1 MAVNGAIDPARDP
14 KVVKAGVFRHPGR
27 PIALAAAVLAAALLM
42 TSTARAAPFSSGS
55 LVVERVGSGTTTL
68 STAAFQ
74 ISVLEVTKAG
84 SLTQTI
90 TLPSSGSDQQTD
102 SNSTSNG
109 YLNTYGGYVSVPG
122 YNAAAGTASVAGLNV
137 KVNSLLDS
145 TGTVVTRT
153 LFPVGG
159 ASGTSPGTPAGVSP
173 FSGNNYRSSIAT
185 SGSTF
190 YGVGTSS
197 GSPNTG
203 GAWYVSGTTFTRVS
217 STATGQPTNLRNVEI
232 YNNQLYATSAA
243 TTGYGIWAIGSGLP
257 TASGQTSTL
266 LFNST
271 ITGTGSPY
279 GFTMFSTGGQGA
291 GVLDLAYI
299 ADDRTTAGGGLQ
311 KWTLS
316 GTSWT
321 NSWSLFVSGTAT
333 GSSTLQSGTA
343 TNFAGLRGLAG
354 TYDSVSGVTSLYAT
368 TTETTNNRLISILDT
383 GTATPSTY
391 TTLQSAGSDF
401 AFRGVDLSPVA
412 VPEPSTYAIAIAA
425 VATLGMADLIRR
437 RRRAGD
443 LDG

>member
-1 MAVNGAIDPARDP
+1 
-14 KVVKAGVFRHPGR
+14 
-27 PIALAAAVLAAALLM
+27 
-42 TSTARAAPFSSGS
+42 
-55 LVVERVGSGTTTL
+55 
-68 STAAFQ
+68 
-74 ISVLEVTKAG
+74 
-84 SLTQTI
+84 
-90 TLPSSGSDQQTD
+90 
-102 SNSTSNG
+102 
-109 YLNTYGGYVSVPG
+109 VPG
-122 YNAAAGTASVAGLNV
+122 YNVAVGTAGVASSNT
-137 KVNSLLDS
+137 KVNSLLGTS
-145 TGTVVTRT
+145 GTVVTRT
-153 LFPVGG
+153 LFPTN
-159 ASGTSPGTPAGVSP
+159 GTTSVPYSP

-190 YGVGTSS
+190 YGVGTST
-197 GSPNTG
+197 GTPNTG
-203 GAWYVSGTTFTRVS
+203 GAWYFNGTAFTQVS

-232 YNNQLYATSAA
+232 YNNQLYASSGAS
-243 TTGYGIWAIGSGLP
+243 TGYGIWAIGSGLP

-316 GTSWT
+316 GTTWS
-321 NSWSLFVSGTAT
+321 NSWSLFVSGTPT
-333 GSSTLQSGTA
+333 GSNTLQSGTA

-354 TYDSVSGVTSLYAT
+354 TYDSVLGATLYAT

-391 TTLQSAGSDF
+391 TTLQSAGSNF
-401 AFRGVDLSPVA
+401 VFRGVDLSPVA
-412 VPEPSTYAIAIAA
+412 VPEPSTYAIAAM
-425 VATLGMADLIRR
+425 ATLGMADLIRR
-437 RRRAGD
+437 RHRAGN